1 MGFFSDLREDLSQA
15 VNELLP
21 AGEHT
26 MSGKEKET
34 EKSTVWAAAD
44 TKERAAEKIPEKPT
58 FSLEE
63 MLENIDNVKLD
74 EEDLAVAED
83 SLVREPE
90 PDEGAGLTA
99 EDAAAAKF
107 ISDYF
112 SSEDLRFTEQDEV
125 ISEEQQEVEWPEE
138 ETVSEEQPEAEWS
151 EEEQVSEEQPE
162 AEWPEEEQIS
172 EEYHE
177 AEWPEEAL
185 QEGELTDF
193 AGRHNAR
200 GSIVR
205 RRSNGEF
212 LGRKSFERRNGK
224 ECSN

>member
-83 SLVREPE
+83 SLIRESE

-112 SSEDLRFTEQDEV
+112 SSEELRFTEQDEV
-125 ISEEQQEVEWPEE
+125 ISKEQPEEETVSEEYQEAEWPEA
-138 ETVSEEQPEAEWS
+138 ETVSEEQPEAEW
-151 EEEQVSEEQPE
+151 PE
-162 AEWPEEEQIS
+162 AETVS
-172 EEYHE
+172 
-177 AEWPEEAL
+177 
-185 QEGELTDF
+185 LT
-193 AGRHNAR
+193 
-200 GSIVR
+200 
-205 RRSNGEF
+205 
-212 LGRKSFERRNGK
+212 
-224 ECSN
+224 